1 MPGLLFPAYQ
11 KFYSAL
17 KCLERFD
24 KEKNFFDNISSLDNF
39 FAEYRNI
46 TFAIQSAIRHT
57 DHFAVY
63 EANREKYLD
72 HWFVDKRNETTK
84 QQPFQLVKQIDISIY
99 LPDDSLSVCSRAF
112 TVEDDVPMESLN
124 DELKEL
130 LTEVSPYEVC
140 FSAKF
145 SFYEKG
151 TSLDLWDKLVAGIAS
166 MVDFMDFMYKE
177 VDEDCP
183 LCNQLR
189 EKIHKSKFAAVPKD
203 FWLVNDYTYY
213 PQKDEFERAG
223 RLALVLS
230 ADGQK
235 VASRSPIQNLT
246 KAEHL
251 NYDGTPFG
259 TFVLM
264 HALIRAIRPGAD
276 IMPVLLVVY
285 NDDTY
290 DMDAFHADMKTTV
303 YRKINEVA
311 ERVSADDIRQVC
323 FMTLY
328 AYIPNTGDVP
338 KTSRERLAIS
348 TTDVL
353 AFASVDQDLKEM
365 EYVFDGAAMTEM
377 EYVAHVMKYGRKNQ
391 LDTTR
396 LNMTPII
403 EAFKAKSGT
412 SSSEV

>member
-17 KCLERFD
+17 TCLERFD

-57 DHFAVY
+57 VHFAVY

-99 LPDDSLSVCSRAF
+99 LPDDSLSVCSRSF

-124 DELKEL
+124 DELKGL
-130 LTEVSPYEVC
+130 LAEVSPYEVC

-177 VDEDCP
+177 VDEDCR
-183 LCNQLR
+183 LCNELR

-264 HALIRAIRPGAD
+264 HALIRAIRPGVD

-311 ERVSADDIRQVC
+311 ERVSSDDIRQVC

-328 AYIPNTGDVP
+328 ACIPNTGDIP

-353 AFASVDQDLKEM
+353 VFASVDRDLEEM
-365 EYVFDGAAMTEM
+365 EYAFDGAAMVDM
-377 EYVAHVMKYGRKNQ
+377 EYVARVMKYGRKNQ
-391 LDTTR
+391 LDTSR